1 MKKIFKTLALMLIV
15 LMATSLTACGNSNA
29 CTTTMSISVNPSATF
44 TLNKQDKIIAV
55 TFDNEDAGRIFAN
68 VDFVGKDV
76 NEAIDI
82 FVEIGVITGHLN
94 FTAENEFY
102 INVNGKNAEEVKA
115 FTEKVKTR
123 VNQTC
128 SNLGITSSCNVASME
143 QALQNLINKVQ
154 NLAPEYS
161 EDELK
166 EMAQK
171 DMSKLVE
178 LAKEVQTKYAGLAYN
193 QINEILENISKDS
206 LKQSMLQA
214 IANARMA
221 LEKAEEYLNSPELR
235 KQYNKLKKEFDDA
248 VTSFEAEI
256 NTIIKETRNQA
267 EKVKQNLKEL
277 ASQEITT
284 FKNSETYSNLTDEQ
298 KSKIDALINE
308 YFPA

>member
-1 MKKIFKTLALMLIV
+1 MKKIFKTLALILIV

-76 NEAIDI
+76 NEAIDM

-128 SNLGITSSCNVASME
+128 SNLGITASCNVASTE
-143 QALQNLINKVQ
+143 QALQNIINKVQ

-178 LAKEVQTKYAGLAYN
+178 LVKEVQTKYAGLAYN

-235 KQYNKLKKEFDDA
+235 EQYNKLKKEFDDA

>member
-44 TLNKQDKIIAV
+44 TLNNQDKIIAV
-55 TFDNEDAGRIFAN
+55 TFDNEDAGKIFAN

-82 FVEIGVITGHLN
+82 FVEIGAITGHLK
-94 FTAENEFY
+94 FTAGNEFY
-102 INVNGKNAEEVKA
+102 LNVNGKNVEEVKA
-115 FTEKVKTR
+115 FTEKVKNR
-123 VNQTC
+123 VNQSC
-128 SNLGITSSCNVASME
+128 SNLGITASCNVANTE
-143 QALQNLINKVQ
+143 QALQNLINKVK

-206 LKQSMLQA
+206 SKQLMLQT

-235 KQYNKLKKEFDDA
+235 EQYNKLKKEFDDA
-248 VTSFEAEI
+248 ITAFEAEI
-256 NTIIKETRNQA
+256 DTIIKETLNQA

-298 KSKIDALINE
+298 KAKIDALISE

>member
-1 MKKIFKTLALMLIV
+1 MKKIFKTLALILIV

-76 NEAIDI
+76 NEAIDM

-115 FTEKVKTR
+115 FTEKVKIR

-128 SNLGITSSCNVASME
+128 SNLGITSSCNVASTE

-178 LAKEVQTKYAGLAYN
+178 LVKEVQTKYAGLAYN

-235 KQYNKLKKEFDDA
+235 EQYNKLKKEFDDA

-256 NTIIKETRNQA
+256 NTIIKETRNQS

-298 KSKIDALINE
+298 KSKIDALISE